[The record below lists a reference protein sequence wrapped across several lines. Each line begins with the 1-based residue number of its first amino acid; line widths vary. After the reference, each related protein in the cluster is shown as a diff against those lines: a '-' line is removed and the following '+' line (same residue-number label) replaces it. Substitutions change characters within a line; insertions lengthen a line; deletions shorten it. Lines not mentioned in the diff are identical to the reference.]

1 MNTTTIESKLID
13 DLTDQQIIEFRE
25 AFQAFDKDG
34 NGSISTKELGTVMR
48 SLGQNLSEAEIKQ
61 MIEIVDE
68 DKSGTIDFKEFL
80 NLMAR
85 NMKIV
90 NKEEKLLDALNT
102 LDQDG
107 SGKIS
112 KYKLRN
118 IILKT
123 DKKMT
128 GEEIEEI
135 IKTFDMD
142 EEGNIDVQD
151 FIQILIFLFII
162 NK

>member
-1 MNTTTIESKLID
+1 MNTTTVESKLID

-68 DKSGTIDFKEFL
+68 YKSGTIDFKEFL

-90 NKEEKLLDALNT
+90 NKEEELLDALNT

-151 FIQILIFLFII
+151 FIQILMSQ
-162 NK
+162 

>member
-1 MNTTTIESKLID
+1 
-13 DLTDQQIIEFRE
+13 
-25 AFQAFDKDG
+25 
-34 NGSISTKELGTVMR
+34 MR

-90 NKEEKLLDALNT
+90 NKEEELLDALNT

-151 FIQILIFLFII
+151 FIQILMRQ
-162 NK
+162 

>member
-1 MNTTTIESKLID
+1 MNTTRIESKLID

-90 NKEEKLLDALNT
+90 NKEEELLDALNT

-151 FIQILIFLFII
+151 FIQILMSQ
-162 NK
+162 

>member
-1 MNTTTIESKLID
+1 MNTTTVESKLID

-48 SLGQNLSEAEIKQ
+48 SLGQNLSEAAIKQ

-90 NKEEKLLDALNT
+90 NKEEELLDALNT

-151 FIQILIFLFII
+151 FIQILMSQ
-162 NK
+162 